1 MTSRK
6 RITQVVQLVIGVRV
20 VVHDPNPASTPR
32 DAADTTPRRERAL
45 FLGIGQ

>member
-1 MTSRK
+1 MGSREG
-6 RITQVVQLVIGVRV
+6 INQVVQLVIGVRD

-32 DAADTTPRRERAL
+32 DVANTTPRRERAL